1 VPDSKKGEKIVLLL
15 QGEISIDELKSKIKN
30 LNLNPLFVPSL
41 YFKVEQLPKL
51 GSGKA
56 DLKGVKKLAQELAG
70 E

>member
-1 VPDSKKGEKIVLLL
+1 M
-15 QGEISIDELKSKIKN
+15 EIDDLKAKIKE

-41 YFKVEQLPKL
+41 YFKVDELPKL

-56 DLKGVKKLAQELAG
+56 DLKGVKKLALELAG

>member
-1 VPDSKKGEKIVLLL
+1 MLEGVME
-15 QGEISIDELKSKIKN
+15 IDELKAKIKE

-41 YFKVEQLPKL
+41 YFKVDELPKL

-56 DLKGVKKLAQELAG
+56 DLKGVKKLALELAG